1 MLTFIKLGGSLITD
15 KQIPFSARKQTIK
28 RLGLELLA
36 FHQDHPTHR
45 LVIGHGSGSFGH
57 AAAVEYGTMHGVRTA
72 ADWEGFQAV
81 WWAAHQLNQI
91 VCEILIEVGLP
102 IIAMPASASAI
113 ASNRQLRDW
122 QIEPLSRSL
131 ENGLIPLI
139 YGDVI
144 VDTAIGGTILST
156 EELFTGLI
164 PLLKPDRILLAG
176 IDAGVYR
183 DYPLNKI
190 LLEKITPQSIDQGTI
205 NLRESSNRDV
215 TGGMASK
222 VAEMAQIVKANPSI
236 MIQIFSGELPGNL
249 NKVLAGTLSGTSIAI
264 Q

>member
-28 RLGLELLA
+28 RLGLEILS
-36 FHQDHPTHR
+36 FHQDHPAHR

-57 AAAVEYGTMHGVRTA
+57 AAAVEYGTMQGVRTA
-72 ADWEGFQAV
+72 SDWEGFQAV

-102 IIAMPASASAI
+102 IISMPASAAAI
-113 ASNRQLRDW
+113 TSNRRLREW
-122 QIEPLSRSL
+122 QVEPLRRCL
-131 ENGLIPLI
+131 ENGLIPLV

-144 VDTAIGGTILST
+144 VDTEIGGTILST

-164 PLLKPDRILLAG
+164 PLLKPERILLAG
-176 IDAGVYR
+176 IDEGVYR
-183 DYPLNKI
+183 DYPQNKI
-190 LLEKITPQSIDQGTI
+190 LLEKITPQSIEQGTI
-205 NLRESSNRDV
+205 NLRESGNRDV

-222 VAEMAQIVKANPSI
+222 VSEMVQIVKANPSI
-236 MIQIFSGELPGNL
+236 HIQIFSGELQGNL
-249 NKVLAGTLSGTSIAI
+249 NSVLEGVHSGTAIANK
-264 Q
+264 